1 MIQAILQIRPELVSN
16 CQFISDDSLIEYLEE
31 RSFAY
36 EFYRQWENLIEK
48 KYEDLVVN
56 AEVPKKFQK
65 LTFIRRLIKIFGLT
79 KKDKPHYSFFPD
91 IVLHH
96 SQFDSDKQEIVCEI
110 KTKKGIDDGKSIR
123 LNQDL
128 RKLAAYMTND
138 VLLYHPFKIGV
149 FILVGGTLSDIKKK
163 YVSYKLVEDKADDIY
178 CISYNIRKDDKGCY
192 IPNVICMSIKEV
204 LQLK

>member
-1 MIQAILQIRPELVSN
+1 MQEQS
-16 CQFISDDSLIEYLEE
+16 
-31 RSFAY
+31 
-36 EFYRQWENLIEK
+36 
-48 KYEDLVVN
+48 
-56 AEVPKKFQK
+56 
-65 LTFIRRLIKIFGLT
+65 LT